1 MTPIFVAPLAGA
13 LSDRIGRRPLIVVG
27 LTLQALGFAWIA
39 LRASTQLSLAEWLLV
54 LFVAGVGIS
63 MALPA
68 VPTAILNAVEPG
80 ETGTASGIFNMMQR
94 FGAVFA
100 VAIASSVV
108 TAYGHTGTA
117 GGVTDGFRPAIA
129 VSAALSLLGALS
141 AVLLKAR
148 ATAPSIEPAPASVTA

>member
-27 LTLQALGFAWIA
+27 LALQALGFAWIA
-39 LRASTQLSLAEWLLV
+39 LRATHLSLAELLLV

-68 VPTAILNAVEPG
+68 VPTAVLNAVDPAEM
-80 ETGTASGIFNMMQR
+80 GTASGINNMMQR

-100 VAIASSVV
+100 VAIASSVF
-108 TAYGHTGTA
+108 TAYGHLGSPA
-117 GGVTDGFRPAIA
+117 SVTDGFRPAIA
-129 VSAALSLLGALS
+129 ASALLSLLGALS

-148 ATAPSIEPAPASVTA
+148 TTARADLETAAASIAA